1 LKIAYFDCAF
11 GAAGDML
18 LGACLDAG
26 LSLSILESKL
36 SLLGLSSDQY
46 ALSVQKVHRCSILAS
61 HLNVMLKGAEHKSVD
76 KHDHDGHSHKSH
88 GHDHDH
94 DHKHKHDHDD
104 DKHLH
109 SHPPDHGHKHDDD
122 NSHHHRSLSSITK
135 LIESSKLASP
145 VKDLALRIF
154 HRLGVAESK
163 VHGVP
168 LDEIHFHEVGAI
180 DAIVDIVGFAIAYV
194 ELGIEQAYVS
204 ALPIGSGTV
213 KTMHGLFPVPGP
225 ATLNLLAE
233 VGAPTRDLNV
243 SFECLT
249 PTGAAILTTCA
260 HAFGAAPAFERID
273 HVGYGAGTLDAKD
286 HPNVVRLILG
296 DSRHQ
301 QNRKVQ
307 SFSSIP
313 QLAQT
318 DSCDA
323 QIVAVIECNLDDC
336 SPQIM
341 AYTAEQ
347 LLTYGAL
354 DVTITPCLMKKGR
367 PGYKLSV
374 VAEPES
380 RDSLSQIIIKETTT
394 LGVRSYMCER
404 LTLTREFREV
414 KIGEHT
420 IRVKIARDT
429 TGKILN
435 MHPEYDDC
443 TRVAHKSGLALK
455 EVILDSLK
463 LAQTITDS
471 L

>member
-1 LKIAYFDCAF
+1 MKIAYFDCAF

-26 LSLSILESKL
+26 LSLTVLESKL
-36 SLLGLSSDQY
+36 ALLGLPDDEY

-61 HLNVMLKGAEHKSVD
+61 HLNVRLKGEEHKSV
-76 KHDHDGHSHKSH
+76 
-88 GHDHDH
+88 
-94 DHKHKHDHDD
+94 DHKHKHDHKHSHDHKHD
-104 DKHLH
+104 HDHEQDQHHLH

-122 NSHHHRSLSSITK
+122 KSHVHRSLSSITQ
-135 LIESSKLASP
+135 LIQSSRLTSE

-168 LDEIHFHEVGAI
+168 VDEIHFHEVGAI

-204 ALPIGSGTV
+204 ALPLGTGTV

-233 VGAPTRDLNV
+233 VSAPTRDLNV
-243 SFECLT
+243 GFECLT

-260 HAFGAAPAFERID
+260 HAFGAAPAFEHIA
-273 HVGYGAGTLDAKD
+273 HIGYGAGTLDPKD

-296 DSRHQ
+296 ESRQ
-301 QNRKVQ
+301 GETQRVQ
-307 SFSSIP
+307 SFSAIP
-313 QLAQT
+313 AVT
-318 DSCDA
+318 KVDSCNA
-323 QIVAVIECNLDDC
+323 EIVTVIECNIDDC
-336 SPQIM
+336 SPQII

-347 LLTYGAL
+347 LLAAGAL
-354 DVTITPCLMKKGR
+354 DITIKPCVMKKGR
-367 PGYKLSV
+367 PGYELSV
-374 VAEPES
+374 VAGSDS
-380 RDSLSQIIIKETTT
+380 RESLSQIILKETTT

-404 LTLTREFREV
+404 LTLEREFKEV
-414 KIGEHT
+414 KIGERT
-420 IRVKIARDT
+420 IRVKIARDAA
-429 TGKILN
+429 GKILN

-443 TRVAHKSGLALK
+443 VKVAQQTGMALK
-455 EVILDSLK
+455 EVIINSLK
-463 LAQTITDS
+463 LAST
-471 L
+471 

>member
-1 LKIAYFDCAF
+1 MKIAYFDCAF

-26 LSLSILESKL
+26 LSLSLLESKL
-36 SLLGLSSDQY
+36 ALLGLPSDDY

-61 HLNVMLKGAEHKSVD
+61 HLNVMLKGAEHKSLD
-76 KHDHDGHSHKSH
+76 SHAHKSH

-94 DHKHKHDHDD
+94 EHSHDHRGHE
-104 DKHLH
+104 HLH
-109 SHPPDHGHKHDDD
+109 SHPAVKEHNHDHD
-122 NSHHHRSLSSITK
+122 NSHEHRSLSAITK

-168 LDEIHFHEVGAI
+168 VDAIHFHEVGAI

-233 VGAPTRDLNV
+233 VAAPTCDLNV
-243 SFECLT
+243 GFECLT

-260 HAFGAAPAFERID
+260 HAFGSAPAFERID
-273 HVGYGAGTLDAKD
+273 QVGYGAGTLDAED

-296 DSRHQ
+296 ESRQ
-301 QNRKVQ
+301 QQSGKVQ
-307 SFSSIP
+307 SFGSLP
-313 QLAQT
+313 QLAQA
-318 DSCDA
+318 DSCNA
-323 QIVAVIECNLDDC
+323 QIVSVIECNLDDC

-374 VAEPES
+374 VAEPEC
-380 RDSLSQIIIKETTT
+380 RESLSQIIIKETTT

-414 KIGEHT
+414 KIAEHT

-429 TGKILN
+429 SGKILN

-443 TRVAHKSGLALK
+443 TRAAQRSGLALK
-455 EVILDSLK
+455 DVILDSLK
-463 LAQTITDS
+463 QAHAVSES